1 MRSLRAMGGQIRF
14 LEGQEFSLKSLNK
27 GIDASA
33 FCRHNNRTPSHPASR
48 DSTWVFD
55 SSTLQYQVIQ

>member
-33 FCRHNNRTPSHPASR
+33 FCRHNNRTRFSE
-48 DSTWVFD
+48 T
-55 SSTLQYQVIQ
+55 